1 MPSFCRKTETRLFRA
16 CILYPARRH
25 AAVVASLNLIARIQT
40 SGMMGARI
48 HPLYMQSISTPHIHY
63 TTVRSEMLHKKQP
76 NFRKYSIHVVRSGG
90 RGERRRSAA
99 FFVRR
104 SVAGLL
110 DQFPGERLYRC
121 PLGFIEIR
129 KRCDQPLLDRIALPG
144 QHRSETVCNLLVTA

>member
-104 SVAGLL
+104 GIAGLL
-110 DQFPGERLYRC
+110 DQLPGERLDRR
-121 PLGFIEIR
+121 PLGFIER
-129 KRCDQPLLDRIALPG
+129 GQRSDQPLLKGIDLLRKNCPKIE
-144 QHRSETVCNLLVTA
+144 RKLLVTA